1 MTTDNARLRER
12 LQRRE
17 ERARVRAEA
26 HALRNARRARQR
38 VSRIRQR
45 ALLAGEA
52 ARTRHAVDQSG
63 EARALRLA
71 RTRTVA
77 LAALLPVLCA
87 FGFWS
92 AAGVQA
98 GMVTLLSLEPDSAA
112 AAAAWLVEPALIGVV
127 AGVILIRARLRSV
140 GGDLDERASRIEW
153 GALSLSILL
162 NCVGHWPNSLDA
174 TAFAALAG
182 HALGP
187 IGAAG
192 TAYLISVVQDGISSA
207 DPWHLDGGSPAPSLV
222 DVEEVEA
229 GQERPESSSGE
240 VDQEPFVWPVAL
252 PDGVRL
258 LPLVAASETP
268 LGEVDQEPFVWPVAL
283 PDGVRLLPLGEV
295 PVTSPVNLTER
306 AEEAPTGSTGA
317 PSVNLTDDTEEPSPV
332 NLTKSP
338 VNAAQS
344 VSETPSSDPRES
356 KPRLRKRRTRSSR
369 RSTSPVNR
377 KTVEERAR
385 ELDALI
391 RSGALTEAS
400 SVNRVRLALSCSP
413 ENARRAI
420 EWRREHLT
428 GEPVEEVTGEPD
440 AASPVNPPVE
450 SGDPVDDPTG
460 EATEV
465 VIDPNELTVEQVL
478 TAAR

>member
-192 TAYLISVVQDGISSA
+192 TAYLISVVQDGIASA
-207 DPWHLDGGSPAPSLV
+207 DPWHLDGGSPAPSLA

-229 GQERPESSSGE
+229 EPERPESS
-240 VDQEPFVWPVAL
+240 
-252 PDGVRL
+252 
-258 LPLVAASETP
+258 T
-268 LGEVDQEPFVWPVAL
+268 GEVDQEPFVWPVAL

-306 AEEAPTGSTGA
+306 AEEAPTGSTGE

-332 NLTKSP
+332 NLTESP

-344 VSETPSSDPRES
+344 GSETPSSDPRES
-356 KPRLRKRRTRSSR
+356 KPRLRKRRTRSAR

-391 RSGALTEAS
+391 RSGELTEAS

-428 GEPVEEVTGEPD
+428 GDPVEEVTGEPE

>member
-45 ALLAGEA
+45 ALLAGAA

-63 EARALRLA
+63 AARALRLA
-71 RTRTVA
+71 RPRTVA

-207 DPWHLDGGSPAPSLV
+207 DPWHLDGGSPAPSLA

-229 GQERPESSSGE
+229 EPERPESSTGE

-258 LPLVAASETP
+258 LPLVAA
-268 LGEVDQEPFVWPVAL
+268 A
-283 PDGVRLLPLGEV
+283 
-295 PVTSPVNLTER
+295 VTSPVNLTER
-306 AEEAPTGSTGA
+306 AEEAPTGSTGE

-332 NLTKSP
+332 NLTESP

-344 VSETPSSDPRES
+344 GSEMPSGEPRES
-356 KPRLRKRRTRSSR
+356 KSKLRKRRTRSAR

-391 RSGALTEAS
+391 RSGELTEAS

-428 GEPVEEVTGEPD
+428 GDPVEEVTGEPE

>member
-26 HALRNARRARQR
+26 NTLRNARRARQR

-207 DPWHLDGGSPAPSLV
+207 DPWHLDDGSPAPSLA

-229 GQERPESSSGE
+229 EPERPESSTGE

-268 LGEVDQEPFVWPVAL
+268 LGEAL
-283 PDGVRLLPLGEV
+283 
-295 PVTSPVNLTER
+295 VTSPVNLTER
-306 AEEAPTGSTGA
+306 AEEAPTGSTGE
-317 PSVNLTDDTEEPSPV
+317 PSVNLTE
-332 NLTKSP
+332 SP

-344 VSETPSSDPRES
+344 GSETPSGEPRES
-356 KPRLRKRRTRSSR
+356 KSKLRKRRTRSAR

-391 RSGALTEAS
+391 RSGELTEAS